1 MNRKQVFAIVAT
13 AVVLAG
19 LSGTGGY
26 WLAKRVHPQTGIAPE
41 KSERKVL
48 YWYDPMAPT
57 QHFDK
62 PGKSPFMDMELL
74 PKYADEGDA
83 GGGVRIDPLLT
94 QNTGVK
100 FATVETG
107 RLDQGVEAAAS
118 VGFNERLV
126 AIVQARTAGIVERVY
141 ARAANDVIPAG
152 APLAD
157 VRVPEWYG
165 AQAEYLVLRKTGD
178 AGIAAAAR
186 ARLRQ
191 LGMSEAQI
199 ARTERT
205 GEPQAV
211 VTVFSPLSGV
221 LQEIGVREGMTVTP
235 GQTLAKINGIG
246 SVWLDAEVPEAQAA
260 GIVPGTKVS
269 ATFTVWPGRAY
280 SGQVTA
286 LLPELDREARA
297 VRVRVELPNP
307 DGKLRPGMY
316 ARVRI
321 SPTAD
326 RDVLL
331 VPSEAVIV
339 TGKRSLVIVAD
350 ENKHFRPAEIKTG
363 REGGGKTEI
372 LEGLKKGEKVVV
384 SGQFLIDSEAS
395 LKGVLARMEAPVKPD
410 AIPLHE
416 AQGKVEALS
425 ADEVTISHGPVPTLG
440 WPPMTMPF
448 KLADP
453 KLAQEIRVGDKVRF
467 SFQEDD
473 EGAVIEHM
481 EKTGGGR

>member
-1 MNRKQVFAIVAT
+1 MNRKQVFAIAAT

-26 WLAKRVHPQTGIAPE
+26 WLAKRVHPQTGIAPEKSERTQTGIAPE

-107 RLDQGVEAAAS
+107 RLGQGVEAVAS

-165 AQAEYLVLRKTGD
+165 AQAEYLALKKTGD

-186 ARLRQ
+186 AP
-191 LGMSEAQI
+191 A
-199 ARTERT
+199 ATWDERST
-205 GEPQAV
+205 DC
-211 VTVFSPLSGV
+211 T
-221 LQEIGVREGMTVTP
+221 
-235 GQTLAKINGIG
+235 
-246 SVWLDAEVPEAQAA
+246 
-260 GIVPGTKVS
+260 
-269 ATFTVWPGRAY
+269 
-280 SGQVTA
+280 
-286 LLPELDREARA
+286 
-297 VRVRVELPNP
+297 
-307 DGKLRPGMY
+307 DGKNRRTTSSG
-316 ARVRI
+316 
-321 SPTAD
+321 D
-326 RDVLL
+326 RFL
-331 VPSEAVIV
+331 
-339 TGKRSLVIVAD
+339 
-350 ENKHFRPAEIKTG
+350 PAE
-363 REGGGKTEI
+363 
-372 LEGLKKGEKVVV
+372 
-384 SGQFLIDSEAS
+384 
-395 LKGVLARMEAPVKPD
+395 
-410 AIPLHE
+410 
-416 AQGKVEALS
+416 
-425 ADEVTISHGPVPTLG
+425 
-440 WPPMTMPF
+440 W
-448 KLADP
+448 
-453 KLAQEIRVGDKVRF
+453 RVAGNRC
-467 SFQEDD
+467 
-473 EGAVIEHM
+473 A
-481 EKTGGGR
+481 